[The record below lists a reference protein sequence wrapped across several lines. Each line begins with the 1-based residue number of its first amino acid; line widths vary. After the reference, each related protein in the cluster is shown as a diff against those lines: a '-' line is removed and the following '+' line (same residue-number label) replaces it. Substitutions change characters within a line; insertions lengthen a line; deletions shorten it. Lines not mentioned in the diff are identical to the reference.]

1 MKLDPRIIE
10 GRKPLTCFDAEEA
23 EKFVGQKGY
32 TSDDISTFTDL
43 DCCCE
48 SGKLEHV
55 VKENG
60 NGICYPYSVVT
71 DYNRKEYAFFLP
83 EAWVKNTEEQQQF
96 AEDCLRLVTLIY
108 GFLNCHTQPH
118 EIMKRHDH
126 EQEQFLE
133 AVFKRVLAGDPWNEV
148 R

>member
-10 GRKPLTCFDAEEA
+10 GKKPLTCFDAEEA

-32 TSDDISTFTDL
+32 ASDDISTFTDL
-43 DCCCE
+43 DGCCE
-48 SGKLEHV
+48 SGKLEYV

-83 EAWVKNTEEQQQF
+83 AAWVKNTEEQQQF
-96 AEDCLRLVTLIY
+96 AEDSLELSSLIHS
-108 GFLNCHTQPH
+108 FLNCHTYPS

-126 EQEQFLE
+126 EREQFLE
-133 AVFKRVLAGDPWNEV
+133 DVFKRVLGDPWHEI